1 MSNFN
6 SERNRVVWVDIPVA
20 DLNRAAKFYEAVLG
34 KAIHHEEF
42 SGFKFCVIDHQDG
55 NGGCLVIKPDEVS
68 STAGILVYLNVD
80 HRIRAAVSQVETHGG
95 RIVEAIHTIGPH
107 GCRAIVIDSE
117 GNRIALH
124 STVDE

>member
-1 MSNFN
+1 MSDFN
-6 SERNRVVWVDIPVA
+6 SANNRIVWADIPVV
-20 DLNRAAKFYEAVLG
+20 DLNRSATFYEAVLG
-34 KAIHHEEF
+34 RKIHHEEF

-55 NGGCLVIKPDEVS
+55 NGGCLVVKPEEVS

-80 HRIRAAVSQVETHGG
+80 HRIRAAVQQVEAHGG
-95 RIVEAIHTIGPH
+95 KVVQAVHSIGPH
-107 GCRAIVIDSE
+107 GCRAIVLDSE